1 MMGAMEKPLIMA
13 NNAFGETEMAI
24 QEITRGYQLTKQ
36 IQSMVLKLG
45 CEPAPLQLPGVLFDE
60 VLQALTMALTNL
72 KSTTSDPKTNE
83 TSSVC
88 LISDDHR
95 PDSTS
100 IEIKSG
106 SRKRRKV
113 IPWTKV
119 TYAPHD
125 DGYQWR
131 KYGQKN
137 IQKSKSSRSYYRCT
151 YRDEGCRATKHV
163 EEKDCNDSHLFSVT
177 YYENHT
183 CRANSDTIITTPEIK
198 LDQLLPKEPNL
209 FSFESND
216 NMFSSLKAS
225 GTQQSVNEQERSVDL
240 QNINNTNDQATIES
254 VANSEDC
261 LGAIFE
267 ACIEGEGEGIPTSAC
282 LSPPWEVMSMDFL
295 VQYSSFGYDD
305 NFGFPCF

>member
-1 MMGAMEKPLIMA
+1 MMMGAMEKPLIMA

-36 IQSMVLKLG
+36 IQSMVSKLG
-45 CEPAPLQLPGVLFDE
+45 GEPAPLQLPGVLFDE

-72 KSTTSDPKTNE
+72 KSTTS
-83 TSSVC
+83 SSVC

-95 PDSTS
+95 TNTS

-151 YRDEGCRATKHV
+151 YKDEGCRATKHV
-163 EEKDCNDSHLFSVT
+163 EEKDCNDPHLFSVT

-183 CRANSDTIITTPEIK
+183 CRANSDPIITTPEIE

-216 NMFSSLKAS
+216 NMFSSLKVS

-240 QNINNTNDQATIES
+240 QNIHNINDKASIES

-261 LGAIFE
+261 LGPIFE
-267 ACIEGEGEGIPTSAC
+267 ACSEGEGIPTSAC

-305 NFGFPCF
+305 IFGFPCF